1 MILLLTRAHGTQ
13 GDSMK
18 HTSQLVLG
26 LAIAALIGW
35 SGGFRP
41 SDCRAQ
47 TYAAEPGH
55 AKARHYRHR
64 PLEVTIYGGRRIG
77 GYSYGAS
84 SVVNTYN
91 RRNPPPYVDVR
102 QSPGGPFDW
111 GFFFDS
117 AMPPLGGQ
125 SPYMR

>member
-1 MILLLTRAHGTQ
+1 
-13 GDSMK
+13 MK
-18 HTSQLVLG
+18 HTFILVVG

-35 SGGFRP
+35 LGGIRP
-41 SDCRAQ
+41 GDCRAQ

-64 PLEVTIYGGRRIG
+64 PLEVTIYGRRRIG
-77 GYSYGAS
+77 GYSFSAG

-91 RRNPPPYVDVR
+91 RRNPPPYADVR

-117 AMPPLGGQ
+117 AIGPQGGQ
-125 SPYMR
+125 SPYLH

>member
-1 MILLLTRAHGTQ
+1 
-13 GDSMK
+13 MK
-18 HTSQLVLG
+18 HTSKLLLG

-35 SGGFRP
+35 LGGIRP
-41 SDCRAQ
+41 GECRAQ

-55 AKARHYRHR
+55 AKARYYRHR
-64 PLEVTIYGGRRIG
+64 PLEVTIYGRRRIG
-77 GYSYGAS
+77 GYSYSAS
-84 SVVNTYN
+84 SVVNNTH
-91 RRNPPPYVDVR
+91 RNPPPYEHVR
-102 QSPGGPFDW
+102 QTPGGPFDW

>member
-1 MILLLTRAHGTQ
+1 
-13 GDSMK
+13 MK
-18 HTSQLVLG
+18 HTSKLLLG

-35 SGGFRP
+35 LGGIRP
-41 SDCRAQ
+41 GDCRAQ

-55 AKARHYRHR
+55 AKARYYRHR
-64 PLEVTIYGGRRIG
+64 PLEVTIHPRRRVG
-77 GYSYGAS
+77 GYSYSAG

-91 RRNPPPYVDVR
+91 RQRPPPYVDVR
-102 QSPGGPFDW
+102 QTPGGPFDS